1 MLGMDG
7 CTEIALQSIF
17 LGLKELPKDTSLML
31 EVLICISTSIPANH
45 ETGMLYQWQFG
56 KAAHFDG
63 NIRQHVDSS
72 AIFDIIAAC

>member
-1 MLGMDG
+1 
-7 CTEIALQSIF
+7 
-17 LGLKELPKDTSLML
+17 ML

-56 KAAHFDG
+56 KAVHFDG